1 MSYVDNLSGQFGQLG
16 LGGSQPYQSPPPP
29 GSGQHGEYGYHSAN
43 QDGAPPA
50 QYNAVPPQPTY
61 QPPSDKPA
69 LPQGWIPLFDQSRQ
83 RWYYAN
89 KETGVTQWEA
99 PGYIAPPRPPM
110 ESYPSEDSRGSGQSP
125 HPPAAPYGQTPGG
138 YGAPPTGPPPSA
150 SYGAPPIPPAG
161 YGAAAGGYG
170 HSSQG
175 SYGGEGRGEGYSEE
189 KKKKSSGKSGLL
201 LGAAGGVAAGLVGGA
216 LLHHALEDDS
226 SDEEERRHEYEEER
240 RQEYEQAPSQ
250 TIIVNEYNT
259 TNYNDYNDYNDPYRE
274 SGVPDILP
282 ARDAE
287 GNYVSESDRESVQE
301 ARLEYEEALAEV
313 EGSSSAS
320 SSDYEEL
327 AEAREEYEEE
337 YEEVYED

>member
-1 MSYVDNLSGQFGQLG
+1 MSYVDNLSGQFGSLG
-16 LGGSQPYQSPPPP
+16 IGGSQPYQSPPPP
-29 GSGQHGEYGYHSAN
+29 GGQGGYGYHSAN
-43 QDGAPPA
+43 QDGGPPA
-50 QYNAVPPQPTY
+50 QYHASPPMPTY

-69 LPQGWIPLFDQSRQ
+69 IPQGWIPLFDQSRQ

-89 KETGVTQWEA
+89 KETGATQWEA
-99 PGYIAPPRPPM
+99 PGYIAPPPRPPM
-110 ESYPSEDSRGSGQSP
+110 ESYPSEESRGSGPSP
-125 HPPAAPYGQTPGG
+125 YPPAAPYGPTPGG
-138 YGAPPTGPPPSA
+138 YGAPPPGHSPSA
-150 SYGAPPIPPAG
+150 SYSAPPLPPAG
-161 YGAAAGGYG
+161 YGAPAGGYG

-189 KKKKSSGKSGLL
+189 KKKKSSGKGGLL

-216 LLHHALEDDS
+216 LLHHALEDSS
-226 SDEEERRHEYEEER
+226 SDEEEERREEER
-240 RQEYEQAPSQ
+240 RYEYEQAPSQ

-259 TNYNDYNDYNDPYRE
+259 TNYNDYNDPYEE
-274 SGVPDILP
+274 SGVPGILP
-282 ARDAE
+282 SRDAE

-301 ARLEYEEALAEV
+301 AREEYEEALAEV

-337 YEEVYED
+337 YEETYD